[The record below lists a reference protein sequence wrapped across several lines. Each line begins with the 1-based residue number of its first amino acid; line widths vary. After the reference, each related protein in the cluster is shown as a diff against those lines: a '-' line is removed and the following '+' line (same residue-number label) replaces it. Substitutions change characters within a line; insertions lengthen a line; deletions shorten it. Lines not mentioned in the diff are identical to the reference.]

1 MRIRRCKIVIVDK
14 SRGSL
19 WRARLPGTSQ
29 GREGDVH
36 SKIDLHSL
44 SIEELVA
51 LRDNA
56 IAKFAEKAVARQAE
70 LAAELE
76 KLSQYGK
83 SAKKSPVAPAI
94 KKAKKGDD
102 VARKNDEANEPI
114 ARLRES
120 DPLPVEVMNLGDTSK
135 WQSDRP
141 CYNCF
146 G

>member
-1 MRIRRCKIVIVDK
+1 MQ
-14 SRGSL
+14 SQSSL
-19 WRARLPGTSQ
+19 EKVAARP
-29 GREGDVH
+29 
-36 SKIDLHSL
+36 
-44 SIEELVA
+44 
-51 LRDNA
+51 
-56 IAKFAEKAVARQAE
+56 AE

-94 KKAKKGDD
+94 KKAEKGDD
-102 VARKNDEANEPI
+102 VARKTTRPTNRAP
-114 ARLRES
+114 RLRES

-141 CYNCF
+141 CYTYF

>member
-1 MRIRRCKIVIVDK
+1 
-14 SRGSL
+14 
-19 WRARLPGTSQ
+19 
-29 GREGDVH
+29 
-36 SKIDLHSL
+36 LHSL

-94 KKAKKGDD
+94 KKAEKGDD
-102 VARKNDEANEPI
+102 VARKTTRSTN
-114 ARLRES
+114 
-120 DPLPVEVMNLGDTSK
+120 
-135 WQSDRP
+135 RP
-141 CYNCF
+141 GGAKGTRYRSRS
-146 G
+146 